1 MKSWFQNR
9 TVVGLVCIVFSLVL
23 TLGIVPLLNR
33 TNSEQ
38 TSIVRLA
45 KDVPKGAV
53 ITADQ
58 IESVQVGAYQLP
70 QEVLTSSE
78 AVIGQYAAVDLKRN
92 DYLLPSKL
100 SNTPL
105 DAYLSRLDGNKQA
118 ISVTIKSLAAGLSGK
133 LQVGD
138 IVTLIA
144 SDYGELRTTA
154 LLPELQYVEVLAVT
168 TSSGHDAQ
176 QNSQSDQEQDEQELP
191 STLTI
196 LVMPEQSKL
205 LADLENKSKL
215 HAALVYRGD
224 ANTAKTF
231 TDQQDAY
238 LASKT
243 VQQEEGA
250 HEQ

>member
-1 MKSWFQNR
+1 MKSWFRNR
-9 TVVGLVCIVFSLVL
+9 TIVGIVCIVFSLIL
-23 TLGIVPLLNR
+23 TLGIAPLLNR
-33 TNSEQ
+33 TSSEQ
-38 TSIVRLA
+38 IAIVRLA

-58 IESVQVGAYQLP
+58 IESVQVGAYHLP

-133 LQVGD
+133 LQPGD
-138 IVTLIA
+138 IVTIIA
-144 SDYGELRTTA
+144 SDYGELRTTT
-154 LLPELQYVEVLAVT
+154 LLPELQYVEVLAAT

-176 QNSQSDQEQDEQELP
+176 QNNQSDQEQDEQALP
-191 STLTI
+191 STLTM
-196 LVMPEQSKL
+196 LVTPEQAKL

-224 ANTAKTF
+224 ANTAKAF

-238 LASKT
+238 FDSKT
-243 VQQEEGA
+243 TQKEEDA